1 MKFMYICNL
10 IKLYIYILLLKSLK
24 QLNILN
30 CDIIHITNFT
40 IMINNDNLTLFTI
53 LKTLYT
59 NFELIKC
66 DITKW
71 IRH

>member
-1 MKFMYICNL
+1 MQSYKI
-10 IKLYIYILLLKSLK
+10 IYIYILLLKSLK

-30 CDIIHITNFT
+30 CDIIQITNFT

-53 LKTLYT
+53 LKTLYI

-66 DITKW
+66 DITK
-71 IRH
+71 